1 MPGCLLYN
9 VSQVY
14 LFVFVH
20 VCMLYLGPNSH
31 LARAGA
37 PIAATESRT
46 VALLATD
53 IVGFTTLSADIG
65 AEEVVAMLD
74 A

>member
-1 MPGCLLYN
+1 MYV
-9 VSQVY
+9 VSGAY
-14 LFVFVH
+14 
-20 VCMLYLGPNSH
+20 SH